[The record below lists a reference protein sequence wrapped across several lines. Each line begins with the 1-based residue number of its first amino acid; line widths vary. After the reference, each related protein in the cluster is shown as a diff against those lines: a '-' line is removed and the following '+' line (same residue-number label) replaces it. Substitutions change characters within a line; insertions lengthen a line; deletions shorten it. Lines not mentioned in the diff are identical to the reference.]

1 MGEGLQDIDS
11 YADPVAAM
19 SRALSA
25 GDERAFRAALS
36 SFDTVRDGEVLT
48 GIRKVAVDLQS
59 ALQRFEIDSR
69 LIGLAQREVP
79 DARRRLAHVLKLTA
93 DAAHQTMDLVEQ
105 CCPLADQT
113 LREAERL
120 LGSQA
125 VPPAALAAD
134 VTVFLRQ
141 AATDMTAVRGRLA
154 EVRLAQGYQDLSG
167 QIIRSVM
174 DLVDELER
182 ALGELV
188 RLADY
193 GDAVKTAEL
202 STRALQGHTRGMQG
216 PVVPG
221 IDHGDAVSG
230 QQDVDALLSDLGM

>member
-1 MGEGLQDIDS
+1 MREGLQDIDV
-11 YADPVAAM
+11 YADSVAAM
-19 SRALSA
+19 SQALRA
-25 GDERAFRAALS
+25 GDERAFRVALS
-36 SFDTVRDGEVLT
+36 AFDTVRDGEVLT

-59 ALQRFEIDSR
+59 ALQRFEIDSK

-79 DARRRLAHVLKLTA
+79 DARRRLEHVLRLTA

-105 CCPLADQT
+105 CSPRAHRT
-113 LREAERL
+113 LQEAERL
-120 LGSQA
+120 LDA
-125 VPPAALAAD
+125 HAAHAARASD
-134 VTVFLRQ
+134 AAERAAEVTGFLRQ
-141 AATDMTAVRGRLA
+141 AAADMTAVGAGLV
-154 EVRLAQGYQDLSG
+154 EMRLAQGYQDLSG

-188 RLADY
+188 RLAGY
-193 GDAVKTAEL
+193 GDAVKTDAVITREL
-202 STRALQGHTRGMQG
+202 RG

-230 QQDVDALLSDLGM
+230 QQDVDALLADLGM

>member
-1 MGEGLQDIDS
+1 MSDGLQDIDV
-11 YADPVAAM
+11 YAGAVAAM
-19 SRALSA
+19 ARALSD
-25 GDERAFRAALS
+25 GDERAFRVALS
-36 SFDTVRDGEVLT
+36 TFDTVRDGEVLT

-79 DARRRLAHVLKLTA
+79 DARRRLAHVMKLTA

-105 CCPLADQT
+105 CSPLAAHT
-113 LREAERL
+113 LHEAERL
-120 LGSQA
+120 LVAPATSA
-125 VPPAALAAD
+125 LPAALAAD
-134 VTVFLRQ
+134 FSAYLRRT
-141 AATDMTAVRGRLA
+141 AADMTAVRAQLA
-154 EVRLAQGYQDLSG
+154 EVRLAQGYQDLTG

-174 DLVDELER
+174 ELVDELER

-188 RLADY
+188 RLAHY
-193 GDAVKTAEL
+193 GDAVKTEQ
-202 STRALQGHTRGMQG
+202 TGTRGLHG

-221 IDHGDAVSG
+221 IEHGDAVGG

>member
-1 MGEGLQDIDS
+1 MSEALQDIDA
-11 YADPVAAM
+11 YAGPVAAM
-19 SRALSA
+19 ARALSS
-25 GDERAFRAALS
+25 GDGRAFRVALS
-36 SFDTVRDGEVLT
+36 DFDTVRDGEVLT

-105 CCPLADQT
+105 CCPLAENT
-113 LREAERL
+113 LHQAERL
-120 LGSQA
+120 LDTQ
-125 VPPAALAAD
+125 PPYPAELAI
-134 VTVFLRQ
+134 FLQRTT
-141 AATDMTAVRGRLA
+141 ADMTVVRSRLA
-154 EVRLAQGYQDLSG
+154 EVRMAQGYQDLSG
-167 QIIRSVM
+167 QIIGGVM

-182 ALGELV
+182 ALGELG

-193 GDAVKTAEL
+193 GDAVKTREA
-202 STRALQGHTRGMQG
+202 TVRGMYG